1 MNNNKVGFIFPG
13 QGSQYIGMGKDFY
26 ENFRESKDVFDEM
39 DDSLGMNLSEMCFN
53 GVEEELMKT
62 ENTQPT
68 IIATS
73 VAILKALEK
82 EGINC
87 QYTAG
92 LSLGE
97 YSALVCGGVLDL
109 SDTFKVARE
118 RGLYMQQAVPVG
130 TGGMAAILG
139 LEVEDVFKAI
149 YAAGKFG
156 LVEIANYNSPG
167 QIVISGEKAGVEVAC
182 EEAIKL
188 GAKKAV
194 ALSVS
199 SPFHS
204 SLLISAGEKLGELL
218 TTVNIEEPKKNIVSN
233 VDVKIVKSK
242 YEIIP
247 KLVKQ
252 VSHSVLW
259 QQSVEFM
266 MNEGVNTFV
275 ELGPGKSLTGF
286 VKRIGKKLNKDIR
299 SINIS
304 DIGSFNNALVLLK
317 GAS

>member
-26 ENFRESKDVFDEM
+26 ENFRESKDVFLEM

-53 GVEEELMKT
+53 GAEEDLMKT

-149 YAAGKFG
+149 HVAGKFG

-167 QIVISGEKAGVEVAC
+167 QIVISGEKAGVEAAC
-182 EEAIKL
+182 EEALKL

-252 VSHSVLW
+252 VSNSVLW

-266 MNEGVNTFV
+266 MNEGVNTFI

-286 VKRIGKKLNKDIR
+286 VKRIGKKLNKDVR

-304 DIGSFNNALVLLK
+304 DIGSFNSAVALLNGGV
-317 GAS
+317 

>member
-1 MNNNKVGFIFPG
+1 MNKIGFIFPG

-26 ENFRESKDVFDEM
+26 DEFKVCKDVFDEM
-39 DDSLGMNLSEMCFN
+39 DDSLHMNLSKMCFN
-53 GVEEELMKT
+53 GVEEDLMKT

-68 IIATS
+68 ILATS
-73 VAILKALEK
+73 IAILKAMES

-87 QYTAG
+87 EYTAG

-97 YSALVCGGVLDL
+97 YSALVCGGMLSL

-118 RGLYMQQAVPVG
+118 RGLYMQQAVPMG

-139 LEVEDVFKAI
+139 LEVDDVFKAI
-149 YAAGKFG
+149 YIAGKFG
-156 LVEIANYNSPG
+156 IVEVANYNSPG
-167 QIVISGEKAGVEVAC
+167 QIVISGEKSGIEVAC
-182 EEAIKL
+182 EEALKL

-204 SLLISAGEKLGELL
+204 SLLISAGERLGDLL
-218 TTVNIEEPKKNIVSN
+218 STVNIEEPNKNIISN
-233 VDVKIVKSK
+233 VDVKIIKSK
-242 YEIIP
+242 NEIIP

-252 VSHSVLW
+252 VSSSVLW
-259 QQSVEFM
+259 QQSIEFM
-266 MNEGVNTFV
+266 IGEGVNTFI

-304 DIGSFNNALVLLK
+304 DMSSFNNALVLLR
-317 GAS
+317 GGI

>member
-1 MNNNKVGFIFPG
+1 MNKVGFIFPG

-26 ENFRESKDVFDEM
+26 DEFKVCKDVFDEM
-39 DDSLGMNLSEMCFN
+39 DDSLHMNLSKMCFN
-53 GVEEELMKT
+53 GVEEDLMKT

-68 IIATS
+68 ILATS
-73 VAILKALEK
+73 IAILKAMES

-87 QYTAG
+87 EYTAG

-97 YSALVCGGVLDL
+97 YSALVCGGMLSL

-118 RGLYMQQAVPVG
+118 RGLYMQQAVPMG

-139 LEVEDVFKAI
+139 LEVDDVFKAI
-149 YAAGKFG
+149 YIAGKFG
-156 LVEIANYNSPG
+156 IVEVANYNSPG
-167 QIVISGEKAGVEVAC
+167 QIVISGEKSGIEVAC
-182 EEAIKL
+182 EEALKL

-204 SLLISAGEKLGELL
+204 SLLISAGERLGDLL
-218 TTVNIEEPKKNIVSN
+218 STVNIEEPNKNIISN
-233 VDVKIVKSK
+233 VDVKIIKSK
-242 YEIIP
+242 NEIIP

-252 VSHSVLW
+252 VSSSVLW
-259 QQSVEFM
+259 QQSIEFM
-266 MNEGVNTFV
+266 IGEGVNTFI

-304 DIGSFNNALVLLK
+304 DMSSFNNALVLLR
-317 GAS
+317 GGI

>member
-1 MNNNKVGFIFPG
+1 MNKIGFIFPG

-26 ENFRESKDVFDEM
+26 GDFKVCKDVFDEM
-39 DDSLGMNLSEMCFN
+39 DDSLHMNLSKMCFS
-53 GVEEELMKT
+53 GVEEDLMKT

-68 IIATS
+68 ILATS
-73 VAILKALEK
+73 IAILKVMES

-87 QYTAG
+87 EYTAG

-97 YSALVCGGVLDL
+97 YSALVCGGMLSL

-118 RGLYMQQAVPVG
+118 RGLYMQQAVPMG

-149 YAAGKFG
+149 DVAGKFG
-156 LVEIANYNSPG
+156 IVEVANYNSPG
-167 QIVISGEKAGVEVAC
+167 QIVISGEKSGIEVAC
-182 EEAIKL
+182 EEALKL

-194 ALSVS
+194 ILSVS

-204 SLLISAGEKLGELL
+204 SLLISAGEKLGDLL
-218 TTVNIEEPKKNIVSN
+218 STVNIEEPNKNIISN
-233 VDVKIVKSK
+233 VDVKIIKSK
-242 YEIIP
+242 NEIIP

-252 VSHSVLW
+252 VSSSVLW
-259 QQSVEFM
+259 QQSMEFM
-266 MNEGVNTFV
+266 ISEGVNTFV

-304 DIGSFNNALVLLK
+304 DIGSFNNALVLLR
-317 GAS
+317 GGI

>member
-1 MNNNKVGFIFPG
+1 MNKIGFIFPG

-26 ENFRESKDVFDEM
+26 GDFKVCKDVFDEM
-39 DDSLGMNLSEMCFN
+39 DDSLHMNLSEMCFN
-53 GVEEELMKT
+53 GIEEDLMKT

-68 IIATS
+68 ILATS
-73 VAILKALEK
+73 IAILKAMES

-87 QYTAG
+87 EYTAG

-97 YSALVCGGVLDL
+97 YSALVCGGMLSL
-109 SDTFKVARE
+109 SDTFKVSRE
-118 RGLYMQQAVPVG
+118 RGLYMQQAVPMG

-149 YAAGKFG
+149 EIAGKFG
-156 LVEIANYNSPG
+156 IVEVANYNSPG
-167 QIVISGEKAGVEVAC
+167 QIVISGEKPAIEVAC
-182 EEAIKL
+182 EEALKL

-194 ALSVS
+194 TLSVS

-204 SLLISAGEKLGELL
+204 SLLISAGEKLGDLL
-218 TTVNIEEPKKNIVSN
+218 STVNIEEPNKNIISN
-233 VDVKIVKSK
+233 VDVKIIKSK
-242 YEIIP
+242 NEIIP

-259 QQSVEFM
+259 QQSIELM
-266 MNEGVNTFV
+266 ISEGVNTFV

-304 DIGSFNNALVLLK
+304 DIGSFNNALVLLR
-317 GAS
+317 GGI